1 MLLGHCDPMKIF
13 GHEKSSLPNIA
24 CPQAI
29 SNMGVEE
36 LAFCMIL

>member
-1 MLLGHCDPMKIF
+1 MQNL

-24 CPQAI
+24 YRQAI

-36 LAFCMIL
+36 PALCMIL